1 MVNPLQQLRE
11 GIARVESGGNYNALG
26 PDVPRQSGI
35 DRAYGKYQVMG
46 ANIPGWT
53 KQALGRKMS
62 PQEFL
67 RSPEAQEAVF
77 RDQMTRNLQK
87 YGTLEDAASVWFT
100 GRPYAQARQA
110 GARDVNMGVDQYV
123 RQTVGRGGGMQGALA
138 YTDAPERPDFPSL
151 KAGYTQTAQA
161 QPEELTPEDFLEG
174 KHLQQTAPQQT
185 QPQVAPQKTYEYT
198 PEDFLEGKHLE
209 PGAAPVGSVTV
220 GSLEEPP
227 TKIAAEA
234 EPEWGFGR
242 SMARGAVSGLTGFI
256 PSTTIAGRPIG
267 PADLS
272 KAGATVRAGYEA
284 LTGQA
289 PEGFMAR
296 RKAITKELEGARRKY
311 EQENAMPAQIATTLG
326 AAAGTLA
333 PMGVAGRAAGAGL
346 RLAGRMV
353 PVMAPALESVG
364 GFLGGQG
371 TALKGIP
378 SATAEG
384 ALYGMGESAL
394 TQQLVPEE
402 ERGLK
407 SVLYGGAG
415 GAAVGGIFSPLAR
428 TLGKSFQHE
437 IPKDRL
443 DLVNMAKD
451 KFGLD
456 VHLGQV
462 SSDPEVKHLYKE
474 IVSPKKQM
482 KQVDNWNKK
491 VSEEVGLSGKP
502 MTDENIQEAK
512 RHWGTEIA
520 DSVKSKLA
528 LADTQMY
535 NNLFNYEK
543 ELFAGL
549 PKNDPL
555 RAKFQEFAQEL
566 LADITPTGEIK
577 GEVLQGFLRNQGR
590 IDRLF
595 TNVNDPLF
603 KKVGH
608 DMRDFILDTLER
620 SDKPAADALREA
632 RDKYKKLAAI
642 DEIVAGSDVGKISP
656 HKLKAAVR
664 ARKIGQ
670 DPAKPD
676 ALKQL
681 ADIGVHLPE
690 LSPNGALQTANRP
703 FSWRSAG
710 EAAAALAGPVAS
722 MAGFPIGYGNLVSFA
737 LMGDLAK
744 RTAQSQIMGSNVL
757 NRAAQSGFYQPAVN
771 AFGNV
776 LLGTGGAFGSG
787 VGGMERQK

>member
-1 MVNPLQQLRE
+1 MVNPLQQLER

-26 PDVPRQSGI
+26 PDVQRRSGV

-46 ANIPGWT
+46 ANIPSWT
-53 KQALGRKMS
+53 EQALGRRLS
-62 PQEFL
+62 PMEFL

-100 GRPYAQARQA
+100 GRPYAQARRA

-123 RQTVGRGGGMQGALA
+123 RQAVGGGGGMQGALA
-138 YTDAPERPDFPSL
+138 YTDAPQRPDFPSL
-151 KAGYTQTAQA
+151 KAEYPQTAQA
-161 QPEELTPEDFLEG
+161 LPEELSPEDFLEG
-174 KHLQQTAPQQT
+174 RHLQQTVPQQT

-209 PGAAPVGSVTV
+209 PGAPPVGSVTV
-220 GSLEEPP
+220 G
-227 TKIAAEA
+227 AAEGPPSA
-234 EPEWGFGR
+234 PPPAEEPEWGFGR
-242 SMARGAVSGLTGFI
+242 SMARGAVSGLTG
-256 PSTTIAGRPIG
+256 GLG
-267 PADLS
+267 DLS

-284 LTGQA
+284 MTGQA

-296 RKAITKELEGARRKY
+296 RKAITEQLEGARRKY
-311 EQENAMPAQIATTLG
+311 EQENAMPAEIATTLG

-333 PMGVAGRAAGAGL
+333 PMGVAGRVAGMGMRAAGRAL
-346 RLAGRMV
+346 PAI
-353 PVMAPALESVG
+353 APALESVG

-378 SATAEG
+378 SAAAEG

-402 ERGLK
+402 DRGLK

-415 GAAVGGIFSPLAR
+415 GAAAGGIFSPLAR

-462 SSDPEVKHLYKE
+462 SSDPEVQHLYKE

-491 VSEEVGLSGKP
+491 VSEEVGLGGKP
-502 MTDENIQEAK
+502 LTDENIQAAK

-543 ELFAGL
+543 DLFAGL

-555 RAKFQEFAQEL
+555 RAKFQEFTQEL
-566 LADITPTGEIK
+566 MADITPTGEIK
-577 GEVLQGFLRNQGR
+577 GEVLQGFLRHQGR

-690 LSPNGALQTANRP
+690 LTPKGALQTANRP

-710 EAAAALAGPVAS
+710 ETAAALAGPIAS

-744 RTAQSQIMGSNVL
+744 RAAQSQIMGSNVL
-757 NRAAQSGFYQPAVN
+757 NRAAQSGFYQPAAN